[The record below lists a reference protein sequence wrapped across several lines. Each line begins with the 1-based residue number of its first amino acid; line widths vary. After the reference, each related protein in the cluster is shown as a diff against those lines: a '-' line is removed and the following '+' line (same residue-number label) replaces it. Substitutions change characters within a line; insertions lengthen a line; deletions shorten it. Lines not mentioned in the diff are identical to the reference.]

1 MDGEEYEQLKFQ
13 KAGIIKQIDG
23 MGDAEMSFDQANEDM
38 VTFVMENKVRDG
50 LVSGNGSTWKE
61 ITFAPSAATALNGAP
76 TENAKR
82 NPAPNTLAQGDKCC
96 VIA

>member
-13 KAGIIKQIDG
+13 KAGIIKQIEG
-23 MGDAEMSFDQANEDM
+23 MADAEMNFDQANEDM
-38 VTFVMENKVRDG
+38 VTFVHENEVNDG

-61 ITFAPSAATALNGAP
+61 ISFATSAATALNGAP
-76 TENAKR
+76 TENAKH
-82 NPAPNTLAQGDKCC
+82 NPAPNARGNKCC